1 MFCLFFT
8 ILTLTDEANFAP
20 LIKNIAMNR
29 DHIIVKNAHTNNLR
43 NIDIEIPKHKLVVFT
58 GVSGSGKSSLLF
70 DTIYTEA
77 QRQLVETF
85 STFARTRMPKLSR
98 PDVDD
103 ILNLSTAI
111 VIDQKR
117 MGNNLRS
124 TVGTATEINTYLRL
138 LFSRIGKP
146 FIGPSFY
153 FSFNH
158 PEGMCPHC
166 NGLGKQIKID
176 LDLFL
181 DKNLS
186 VRDGAILHPHYKP
199 GSFMWKELVTL
210 GVVDAEKPLKYY
222 SNQELD
228 LLLYSESFA
237 IKNAKEKLTYNR
249 NFEGIARKL
258 EKAVSTRADDETS
271 DEEKNAY
278 TRFFNY
284 QTCGECGGTRLNE
297 RARNVHIN
305 GLSMAD
311 VCNMELVDV
320 LPFVQAINDD
330 ISKPILRKAQF
341 LLQQLVE
348 IGVGYLSLDRSVGTL
363 SGGESQRVKMSKQ
376 MDCNLVDMLY
386 VLDEP
391 SIGLHPRD
399 TENLINMLF
408 RLKDRGNSVYV
419 VEHDPDIIRAAE
431 WIVDMGPFAG
441 KLGGNV
447 VYNGEPFGLKNA
459 ESLTSEY
466 LHRKETTTFKRKT
479 SSSFFEI
486 KNATANNLK
495 NVSVKIPKGVLTC
508 VTGVAGSGKSSLIHH
523 CFARQHPGAI
533 IIDQSPIGK
542 SSRANAATFIGVFD
556 YIRKEFATV
565 TQSDASLFSFN
576 SKGACPKCN
585 GQGLLTFELHFL
597 DSVKTLC
604 DECEGKRYHTEVLE
618 LKYQGKSIAEVL
630 DMTINQACDFF
641 KVAKIM
647 KHLEL
652 LQKVGL
658 GYLKLGQSLSSL
670 SGGESQRLK
679 IATELKNEGNIYIMD
694 EPTTG
699 LHMSDIDNF
708 YKIVKSLVANNN
720 TVIIIEHNLDIIQY
734 ADWIID
740 MGPEGGKNGGELIFE
755 GLPEDLVKCKRSV
768 TGRYL
773 KPIIEI

>member
-1 MFCLFFT
+1 M
-8 ILTLTDEANFAP
+8 E
-20 LIKNIAMNR
+20 R
-29 DHIIVKNAHTNNLR
+29 DKIIVKNAHTNNLK
-43 NIDIEIPKHKLVVFT
+43 NIDIEIPKHKFVVFT

-77 QRQLVETF
+77 QRQLIETF

-138 LFSRIGKP
+138 LFSRVGKP

-176 LDLFL
+176 IDLFL
-181 DKNLS
+181 DKEKS
-186 VRDGAILHPHYKP
+186 IREGAITHPHYKA
-199 GSFMWKELVTL
+199 GGFLWKELVSL
-210 GVVDAEKPLKYY
+210 GVVDSEKPLKDF
-222 SNQELD
+222 SESELN
-228 LLLYSESFA
+228 LLLYSEPFT
-237 IKNAKEKLTYNR
+237 IKNAKEKLAYNR

-258 EKAVSTRADDETS
+258 EKAVATRADDEAS
-271 DEEKNAY
+271 EEEKNAY
-278 TRFFNY
+278 TKYFKY
-284 QTCGECGGTRLNE
+284 KSCEYCAGTRLND
-297 RARNVHIN
+297 RAKSVRIN
-305 GLSMAD
+305 GLTIAE
-311 VCNMELVDV
+311 VCSLELTDV
-320 LPFVQAINDD
+320 LPFLSVINDE

-341 LLQQLVE
+341 LLQQLIE
-348 IGVGYLSLDRSVGTL
+348 IGVGYLSLDRAVGSL

-399 TENLINMLF
+399 TENLLNIMY
-408 RLKDRGNSVYV
+408 RLKERGNSVFV

-431 WIVDMGPFAG
+431 WIVDMGPQAG
-441 KLGGNV
+441 KSGGNV
-447 VYNGEPFGLKNA
+447 VYNGELSGLANTK
-459 ESLTSEY
+459 SITSEY
-466 LHRKETTTFKRKT
+466 LLKKDKPIYNRKPAVT
-479 SSSFFEI
+479 FFEI

-495 NVSVKIPKGVLTC
+495 NVSAKIPKGLLTC
-508 VTGVAGSGKSSLIHH
+508 ITGVAGSGKSSLIHE
-523 CFARQHPGAI
+523 CFAKLHPEAI
-533 IIDQSPIGK
+533 VIDQSPIGK

-556 YIRKEFATV
+556 LIRKEFAAATNG
-565 TQSDASLFSFN
+565 DASLFSFN
-576 SKGACPKCN
+576 SKGACLKCN
-585 GQGLLTFELHFL
+585 GQGVLTFELHFL
-597 DSVKTLC
+597 DSVKTIC
-604 DECEGKRYHTEVLE
+604 DECEGKRYHSDVLE
-618 LKYQGKSIAEVL
+618 LKFQDKNIAEVL
-630 DMTINQACDFF
+630 DMTVNQAYEFF
-641 KVAKIM
+641 KSQKIK
-647 KHLEL
+647 KHLFL
-652 LQKVGL
+652 LQQVGL
-658 GYLKLGQSLSSL
+658 GYLKLGQSLSTL

-679 IATELKNEGNIYIMD
+679 IATELNTESNIYIMD

-720 TVIIIEHNLDIIQY
+720 TVVIIEHNLDIIKY

-740 MGPEGGKNGGELIFE
+740 MGPEGGKKGGELIFQ
-755 GLPEDLVKCKRSV
+755 GLPEDIINVENSI
-768 TGRYL
+768 TGKYL
-773 KPIIEI
+773 KRII

>member
-1 MFCLFFT
+1 M
-8 ILTLTDEANFAP
+8 
-20 LIKNIAMNR
+20 KHSNI
-29 DHIIVKNAHTNNLR
+29 IIRNAHTNNLK

-124 TVGTATEINTYLRL
+124 TVGTATEVNTYLRL
-138 LFSRIGKP
+138 LYSRIGKP

-181 DKNLS
+181 DKS
-186 VRDGAILHPHYKP
+186 KSIREGAITHPHYKV
-199 GSFMWKELVTL
+199 GGFLWKELISL
-210 GVVDAEKPLKYY
+210 GVVDTEKPLNDF
-222 SNQELD
+222 SDEELNIF
-228 LLLYSESFA
+228 LYSEPFPV
-237 IKNAKEKLTYNR
+237 KNSKEKLAYNR

-258 EKAVSTRADDETS
+258 ENAVITRADDEAD

-278 TRFFNY
+278 TKYFKY
-284 QTCGECGGTRLNE
+284 ETCTACGGTRLNE
-297 RARNVHIN
+297 RARSVLIN
-305 GLSMAD
+305 GISIDEL
-311 VCNMELVDV
+311 CKMELVDV
-320 LPFVQAINDD
+320 LPFISEINDD
-330 ISKPILRKAQF
+330 ISELILRKARL
-341 LLQQLVE
+341 LLQQLIE
-348 IGVGYLSLDRSVGTL
+348 IGVGYLSLDRAVGTL
-363 SGGESQRVKMSKQ
+363 SGGESQRVKMAKQ

-399 TENLINMLF
+399 TENLMNILF
-408 RLKDRGNSVYV
+408 NLKEKGNSVFV

-431 WIVDMGPFAG
+431 WIVDMGPRAG
-441 KLGGNV
+441 KFGGNV
-447 VYNGEPFGLKNA
+447 VYNGEPQGLSKT
-459 ESLTSEY
+459 ESLTGKY
-466 LHRKETTTFKRKT
+466 LFEAEKPNYKRKIAN
-479 SSSFFEI
+479 SFYEI
-486 KNATANNLK
+486 HNATVNNLK

-508 VTGVAGSGKSSLIHH
+508 VTGVAGSGKSSLIHQ
-523 CFARQHPGAI
+523 CFAKQHPEAI
-533 IIDQSPIGK
+533 VIDQSPIGK

-556 YIRKEFATV
+556 LIRKEFASATR
-565 TQSDASLFSFN
+565 SDASLFSFN
-576 SKGACPKCN
+576 SKGACTKCN
-585 GQGLLTFELHFL
+585 GQGVLSFELHFL
-597 DSVKTLC
+597 DSVKTVC
-604 DECEGKRYHTEVLE
+604 DECEGKRYHSDVLE
-618 LKYQGKSIAEVL
+618 LKFNDKNIAEIL
-630 DMTINQACDFF
+630 DMTVNQAYDFF
-641 KVAKIM
+641 KSAKI
-647 KHLEL
+647 KNHLQL
-652 LQKVGL
+652 LQNVGL
-658 GYLKLGQSLSSL
+658 GYIKLGQSLSSL

-679 IATELKNEGNIYIMD
+679 IATELKKEGNIYIMD

-720 TVIIIEHNLDIIQY
+720 TVVIIEHNLDIIKY

-740 MGPEGGKNGGELIFE
+740 MGPEGGKNGGKLLFQ
-755 GLPEDLVKCKRSV
+755 GLTEDIVNCKQSV
-768 TGRYL
+768 TGKYL
-773 KPIIEI
+773 KPLI

>member
-1 MFCLFFT
+1 
-8 ILTLTDEANFAP
+8 
-20 LIKNIAMNR
+20 MNR
-29 DHIIVKNAHTNNLR
+29 DNIIVKNAHTNNLN

-176 LDLFL
+176 INMFL
-181 DKNLS
+181 DREKS
-186 VRDGAILHPHYKP
+186 IREGAITHPHYKV
-199 GSFMWKELVTL
+199 GGFLWKELL
-210 GVVDAEKPLKYY
+210 ILDVVDVDKPL
-222 SNQELD
+222 SDFSEEELH
-228 LLLYSESFA
+228 LFLYSEPFA
-237 IKNAKEKLTYNR
+237 VKGAKERLTYNR

-258 EKAVSTRADDETS
+258 EKAVSTRADDETAEV
-271 DEEKNAY
+271 DKNAY
-278 TRFFNY
+278 TKHFNY
-284 QTCGECGGTRLNE
+284 RLCEHCGGTRLND
-297 RARNVHIN
+297 RARSIKIN
-305 GLSMAD
+305 GLTIAD
-311 VCNMELVDV
+311 ICSLELVDV
-320 LPFVQAINDD
+320 YKFLHDINDE

-341 LLQQLVE
+341 LLEQLIE
-348 IGVGYLSLDRSVGTL
+348 IGVGYLSLERAVSTL

-391 SIGLHPRD
+391 TIGLHPRD
-399 TENLINMLF
+399 TENLLNILF
-408 RLKDRGNSVYV
+408 RLKEKGNSVFV
-419 VEHDPDIIRAAE
+419 VEHDPEIIRAAE
-431 WIVDMGPFAG
+431 WIVDMGPKAG
-441 KLGGNV
+441 KFGGNV
-447 VYNGEPFGLKNA
+447 VFSGEPEGLQNTL
-459 ESLTSEY
+459 SITGEY
-466 LHRKETTTFKRKT
+466 LLKKGKPIFKRKPAA
-479 SSSFFEI
+479 SFFEI
-486 KNATANNLK
+486 KDATANNLK

-508 VTGVAGSGKSSLIHH
+508 ITGVAGSGKSSLIHE
-523 CFARQHPGAI
+523 CFVKHHPDAI
-533 IIDQSPIGK
+533 VIDQSPIGK

-556 YIRKEFATV
+556 LIRKEFA
-565 TQSDASLFSFN
+565 SANHSEASLFSFN

-585 GQGLLTFELHFL
+585 GQGVLTFELHFL
-597 DSVKTLC
+597 DSVKTIC
-604 DECEGKRYHTEVLE
+604 DECEGKRYHSDV
-618 LKYQGKSIAEVL
+618 LKYKFQDKNIAEVL
-630 DMTINQACDFF
+630 DMTVSQAYEFF
-641 KVAKIM
+641 KVSKIK
-647 KHLEL
+647 KHLHL
-652 LQKVGL
+652 LQEVGL
-658 GYLKLGQSLSSL
+658 GYLKLGQSLSTL

-679 IATELKNEGNIYIMD
+679 IATELNKESNIYIMD

-708 YKIVKSLVANNN
+708 YKIVMALVKNEN
-720 TVIIIEHNLDIIQY
+720 TVVIIEHNLDIIKY

-740 MGPEGGKNGGELIFE
+740 MGPEGGKKGGELIFQ
-755 GLPEDLVKCKRSV
+755 GLPEGIVNCEQSI
-768 TGRYL
+768 TGKYL
-773 KPIIEI
+773 KNVI